1 MSDSS
6 LLRKRGLQAL
16 AGHWQTA
23 LLITFAAG
31 ILGMAISVLQTRI
44 MSQLGSAVT
53 NPLDILEN
61 WGLQAGSY
69 QTMIF
74 LLGLLEIL
82 FAPALSIG
90 LNHYYLELHGGREA
104 RFSLLFS
111 RMRIFGKC
119 LGQALIMGLLI
130 ALWFLVG
137 LFPCIILLYL
147 IRIASPFLVWVMS
160 LAAMIPALIALLR
173 YAMAPYL
180 LAEDPELG
188 VMDTIRQSKDIMD
201 GNKGRL
207 FILYLSFTGW
217 LVLSVGLIVL
227 LNSLLNTIGLALGL
241 FASLALQVYIHSTVA
256 AFYLELPTRMTR
268 PEKPEWINAT

>member
-16 AGHWQTA
+16 QGHWQTA

-44 MSQLGSAVT
+44 MSQLGSTVT

-69 QTMIF
+69 QTTIF
-74 LLGLLEIL
+74 LLSLLEIL

-90 LNHYYLELHGGREA
+90 LNHYYLELHGRREA
-104 RFSLLFS
+104 QFSLLFS

-119 LGQALIMGLLI
+119 LGQTLMMGLLI
-130 ALWFLVG
+130 ALWILVG
-137 LFPCIILLYL
+137 SLPCIFLLYL
-147 IRIASPFLVWVMS
+147 VRIASPFLVWVMS
-160 LAAMIPALIALLR
+160 MAAMIPALIALLR

-207 FILYLSFTGW
+207 FILYLSFIGW
-217 LVLSVGLIVL
+217 LVLSVGLTVL

-256 AFYLELPTRMTR
+256 AFYLELPTRMIR
-268 PEKPEWINAT
+268 PEKLE